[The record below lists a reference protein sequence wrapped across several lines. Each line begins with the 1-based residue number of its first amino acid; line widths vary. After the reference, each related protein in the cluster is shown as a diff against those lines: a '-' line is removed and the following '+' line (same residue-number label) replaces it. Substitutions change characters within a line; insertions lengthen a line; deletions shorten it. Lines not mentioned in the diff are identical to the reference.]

1 MQMEESWSPIFHP
14 HRRLSVFQR
23 HTRQEAREAAKMVK
37 DDLERLEL
45 VTSPEK
51 FQWDP
56 VQRFE
61 LCGFQWDLK
70 EFRVE
75 VTKEKRDR
83 IKSMA
88 RCASQFIWHSAGG
101 VLCLF
106 RQWRSSDWG

>member
-1 MQMEESWSPIFHP
+1 MCFKD
-14 HRRLSVFQR
+14 
-23 HTRQEAREAAKMVK
+23 TRQEAREAAKMVK

-61 LCGFQWDLK
+61 LCNFQWDLK

-83 IKSMA
+83 DLPGTCWA
-88 RCASQFIWHSAGG
+88 R
-101 VLCLF
+101 VL
-106 RQWRSSDWG
+106 SP